1 MLGCLGFLLF
11 LGFAGI
17 FYFFL
22 SFSCFGVI
30 FVYYLY
36 AWGCLYVF
44 NKFLYLDI
52 KKKGSLG
59 GKPYGGCDQS
69 VEYHLHQTIQR

>member
-1 MLGCLGFLLF
+1 
-11 LGFAGI
+11 
-17 FYFFL
+17 
-22 SFSCFGVI
+22 
-30 FVYYLY
+30 LY